1 MSSTAP
7 SFASDLEKKREPLS
21 TVLSA
26 PHLRDIKEEDY
37 DEGAAIAGLERTPY
51 TAEEEQAVKRKI
63 DRRVSLQLR
72 VALRPNPYLTCL
84 HPFQVIPLLAA
95 VSRATFRSLLPAESS

>member
-7 SFASDLEKKREPLS
+7 SFTSDMEKKREPLS

-26 PHLRDIKEEDY
+26 PHLQDIKEDDY
-37 DEGAAIAGLERTPY
+37 DEGAAVAGLERTPY

-63 DRRVSLQLR
+63 DRRVS
-72 VALRPNPYLTCL
+72 RPLPCSPKPYLTC
-84 HPFQVIPLLAA
+84 PRPVQVIPLLAA
-95 VSRATFRSLLPAESS
+95 VSGASFLSFRLSALR